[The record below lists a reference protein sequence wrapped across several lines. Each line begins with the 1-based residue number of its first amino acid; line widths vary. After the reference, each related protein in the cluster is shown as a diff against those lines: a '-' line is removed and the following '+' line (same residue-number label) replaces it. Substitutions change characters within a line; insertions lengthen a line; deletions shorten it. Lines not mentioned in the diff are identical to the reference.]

1 MKLINK
7 AFFVVLTVFITS
19 CSLDD
24 SSDNQSFEMLPIESI
39 TLPDEFVLDEVYDI
53 DFTFIRPTNCHGYYD
68 IFINAEDENRTV
80 GVTSVVYENSNCI
93 EINEDNIAEQTFRF
107 QVIYDQTYVF
117 HIWKGVDVDGEDIYE
132 VYEVPVV
139 N

>member
-1 MKLINK
+1 MKLMIK
-7 AFFVVLTVFITS
+7 TLFIVLTVFLTS

-39 TLPDEFVLDEVYDI
+39 VLPDEFMLDEIYEI
-53 DFTFIRPTNCHGYYD
+53 DFTFLRPTNCHGYYD

-80 GVTSVVYENSNCI
+80 AVTSIVYENSNCV
-93 EINEDNIAEQTFRF
+93 EITEDNIAEQTFRF
-107 QVIYDQTYVF
+107 RVIYDQTYVF
-117 HIWKGVDVDGEDIYE
+117 HIWKGVDDLGEDVFETYE
-132 VYEVPVV
+132 IPVV